1 MSMIVYLFLF
11 LGTVALLGLIWSGH
25 ELYKSAKKNNW
36 VIE

>member
-1 MSMIVYLFLF
+1 MGLYYVFIP
-11 LGTVALLGLIWSGH
+11 LLIIGIAGVLWSGH